1 MKKLNER
8 NNDICKYICTYIQM
22 YTFSYYSSY
31 SVFDVVIVV
40 ADIQMK
46 WSIIENDIRNGKRY
60 KHE

>member
-1 MKKLNER
+1 MKEIMTFANMY
-8 NNDICKYICTYIQM
+8 NVHCTYIQM

-31 SVFDVVIVV
+31 SVFDVVIAV

>member
-8 NNDICKYICTYIQM
+8 NNDICKYVHTYKCIHLVITHHTQ
-22 YTFSYYSSY
+22 F
-31 SVFDVVIVV
+31 FDVVIVV